1 MDKKIDEELLDRP
14 VDIRLKLNRQTAPDG
29 ETYYRANV
37 QHRPTLDEQ
46 DLARRVA
53 DKRSEMRPETLL
65 YAYRCLKEEI
75 YEALL
80 NGHSV
85 DLGFGL
91 LTLRVQGR
99 FEHPAD
105 RFDPARHA
113 FNVAFTPAPR
123 LLQLEKSLTAQSPST
138 QTADRRP
145 VILEANSDNPA
156 RPPEGYTYG
165 RVRAGSEWVYLSG
178 RDLKIMGDH
187 PDNGLSFRNDGTGE
201 TIAPKLLAINQR
213 NLLFACLERPLTP
226 GTWTVSLATQF
237 NRTYHLYKTPR
248 HASFTFEVTE

>member
-46 DLARRVA
+46 DLAGRVA

-123 LLQLEKSLTAQSPST
+123 LLQLEKSLTAQPPSP
-138 QTADRRP
+138 RRP
-145 VILEANSDNPA
+145 TDVRSSSKPIRTTPPGHPKATPTAVCAPEAS
-156 RPPEGYTYG
+156 GSTC
-165 RVRAGSEWVYLSG
+165 RA
-178 RDLKIMGDH
+178 
-187 PDNGLSFRNDGTGE
+187 
-201 TIAPKLLAINQR
+201 
-213 NLLFACLERPLTP
+213 
-226 GTWTVSLATQF
+226 ATSKSWATT
-237 NRTYHLYKTPR
+237 RTT
-248 HASFTFEVTE
+248 A

>member
-46 DLARRVA
+46 DLAGRFA

-123 LLQLEKSLTAQSPST
+123 LLQLEKSLTAQPPST

-145 VILEANSDNPA
+145 VILEANYRNPSFTSA
-156 RPPEGYTYG
+156 LIRDAAMHGCTYIPG
-165 RVRAGSEWVYLSG
+165 KRWLLYQALTG
-178 RDLKIMGDH
+178 
-187 PDNGLSFRNDGTGE
+187 FRIFTGE
-201 TIAPKLLAINQR
+201 TPDIGKM
-213 NLLFACLERPLTP
+213 
-226 GTWTVSLATQF
+226 S
-237 NRTYHLYKTPR
+237 
-248 HASFTFEVTE
+248 EVL